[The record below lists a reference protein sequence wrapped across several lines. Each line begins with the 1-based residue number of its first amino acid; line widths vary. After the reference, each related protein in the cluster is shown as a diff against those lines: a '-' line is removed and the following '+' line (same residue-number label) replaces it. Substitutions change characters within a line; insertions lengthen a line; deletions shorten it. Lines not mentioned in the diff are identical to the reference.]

1 MMASCPKPLVRFPF
15 PTILPPRERWRGGR
29 PGSKGGKP
37 WKVGKERGNGDA
49 CAGPGSGRF
58 CALSTTRLPV
68 DRHGGGRR
76 QVDRGSR
83 KSFVV
88 AGGGAEGPSVYLV
101 GIVAGSAHGGQQRLG
116 GLLNLGE
123 AVLERGE
130 ALEVLLV
137 GWLSHRFFFGHFQN
151 FLVQPLCSRRRNRQ
165 FIICPYHDS

>member
-1 MMASCPKPLVRFPF
+1 MGMRVLDQA
-15 PTILPPRERWRGGR
+15 
-29 PGSKGGKP
+29 PG
-37 WKVGKERGNGDA
+37 D
-49 CAGPGSGRF
+49 F
-58 CALSTTRLPV
+58 ALSPPLASPSTGM
-68 DRHGGGRR
+68 GGGRR

-151 FLVQPLCSRRRNRQ
+151 FQVKPETEQAVYYLSSR
-165 FIICPYHDS
+165 